1 MTEFASETNA
11 SRNTRI
17 IIFAKAPIPG
27 FCKTRLI
34 GALGAEGA
42 AELAA
47 EMLRR
52 TVAIARESRI
62 GPVEL
67 SVAPDPDHASWQT
80 INFDGDILWT
90 RQPEG
95 DLGQRMAMAIKRSLS
110 EGQNV
115 LCIGTD
121 CIDLE
126 ALHLREAASSLT
138 QHTTVITPAL
148 DGGYVLLGLNRFD
161 DSMFEGIAW
170 STSSVCVDTI
180 LRIRRLGWSVAEMKA
195 LRDIDEEEDL
205 AFLPEAFRKKVTA
218 LTEGK
223 SK

>member
-1 MTEFASETNA
+1 MTEFTSAMDT
-11 SRNTRI
+11 SRKTRI

-52 TVAIARESRI
+52 TVAIAKESQI

-67 SVAPDPDHASWQT
+67 SVAPDLDHVIWQT
-80 INFDGDILWT
+80 INLDGDILWT

-95 DLGQRMAMAIKRSLS
+95 DLGSRMATAIRRSLS
-110 EGQNV
+110 EGQSV

-126 ALHLREAASSLT
+126 ASHLRDAAISLT

-161 DSMFEGIAW
+161 DSIFEGIAW

-180 LRIRRLGWSVAEMKA
+180 SRIRRLGWSVAEMKA
-195 LRDIDEEEDL
+195 LRDIDDEEDL
-205 AFLPEAFRKKVTA
+205 AFLPETFRKKVTA
-218 LTEGK
+218 LTERK

>member
-1 MTEFASETNA
+1 MTEYANSPDA
-11 SRNTRI
+11 GQKTRI

-52 TVAIARESRI
+52 TVAIARASRI

-67 SVAPDPDHASWQT
+67 SVAPDPAHASWQGM
-80 INFDGDILWT
+80 NFDRDILWT

-95 DLGQRMAMAIKRSLS
+95 DLGQRMAMAIKRALS

-126 ALHLREAASSLT
+126 VSHLKEATNLLV

-148 DGGYVLLGLNRFD
+148 DGGYVMLGLNRFD
-161 DSMFEGIAW
+161 DSIFEGIAW
-170 STSSVCVDTI
+170 STSSVCVDT
-180 LRIRRLGWSVAEMKA
+180 LSRIRRLGWSVAEMKS
-195 LRDIDEEEDL
+195 LRDIDEENDL
-205 AFLPEAFRKKVTA
+205 AFLPDSFRKKVTA

-223 SK
+223 QK